1 MAISRVQFKSNT
13 GTGVTSLGITPDSAP
28 TAGNFQAML
37 IAYNSAT
44 TNRVSSISQT
54 NCTWTRAVQKNN
66 SLGAALSSDIWYSE
80 NAGSSPGTTVTI
92 NLAASVNI
100 AATYLEYS
108 GVATSSS
115 LDQTATNEDFVDGG
129 AG

>member
-13 GTGVTSLGITPDSAP
+13 GASVSSLAITPDSAP

-44 TNRVSSISQT
+44 ASRVSSISQT

-66 SLGAALSSDIWYSE
+66 SLGGAISVDIWYSE

-92 NLAASVNI
+92 NLAASVDI
-100 AATYLEYS
+100 AATYMEYS

-115 LDQTATNEDFVDGG
+115 LDKTATNEDFAGG
-129 AG
+129 A

>member
-1 MAISRVQFKSNT
+1 MAITRIQFKSNT

-28 TAGNFQAML
+28 TAGNFQVIL
-37 IAYNSAT
+37 ISYNSAT

-54 NCTWTRAVQKNN
+54 NCTWSRAVQKNN
-66 SLGAALSSDIWYSE
+66 SLGGAISTDIWYAE
-80 NAGSSPGTTVTI
+80 NAGSSPGTTITI

-108 GVATSSS
+108 GIATSGS
-115 LDQTATNEDFVDGG
+115 LDKTATAEEFVDGLG
-129 AG
+129 

>member
-1 MAISRVQFKSNT
+1 MAITRIQFKSNT

-28 TAGNFQAML
+28 TAGNFQVMQ

-44 TNRVSSISQT
+44 ANRVSSISQT
-54 NCTWTRAVQKNN
+54 NCTWVRAVQKNN
-66 SLGAALSSDIWYSE
+66 SLGPAISTDIWYAE
-80 NAGSSPGTTVTI
+80 NAGSSPGTTITI

-108 GVATSSS
+108 GIATSSS
-115 LDQTATNEDFVDGG
+115 LDKTATNEDFVDG
-129 AG
+129 AA